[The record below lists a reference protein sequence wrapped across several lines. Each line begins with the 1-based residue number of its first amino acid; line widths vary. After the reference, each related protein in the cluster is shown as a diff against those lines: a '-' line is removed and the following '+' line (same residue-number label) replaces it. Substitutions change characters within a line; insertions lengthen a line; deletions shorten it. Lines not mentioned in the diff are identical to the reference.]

1 MARRNLT
8 EFEILALDAEINVA
22 DGHPRQELTDSQR
35 EIVARFPEMFVA
47 AGRHHFEELEMRA
60 EHAFFGALQQ
70 WRAPV
75 GTDRTLSAYASSVAM
90 DVVARC
96 LARVAPKIALI
107 HPTFD
112 NIPDLLKAWS
122 LELVPVEED
131 DLNPR
136 AIERAGGRD
145 LGCVFITT
153 PNNPTGRVLDEDSL
167 GDIADFCKTRG
178 LVLVLD
184 TSFRGFDVR
193 AQYDNYALL
202 DGIGVEYAIIEDT
215 GKLWP
220 TSELKLG
227 LLVSSRRTRL
237 DLRRAMSD
245 ILLSVSPFV
254 LLLVE
259 AFAQEAAMGG
269 FERLHRLVASNRE
282 LLRHELEDVECARVV
297 DGGTRISVERIELD
311 EGMSARAIWKELQ
324 EEGVHVLPCGPFH
337 WARQH
342 EGDRY
347 LRIAIGREPETVERA
362 ARAIKRHLQTA
373 DRRALQSSSA

>member
-1 MARRNLT
+1 LARRNIT

-22 DGHPRQELTDSQR
+22 DGHPRQELTDAQR
-35 EIVARFPEMFVA
+35 DIVARFPELFMA
-47 AGRHHFEELEMRA
+47 AGRHHFEELETRA
-60 EHAFFGALQQ
+60 EKAFFSAVRQ
-70 WRAPV
+70 WQAPV
-75 GTDRTLSAYASSVAM
+75 GTDRILSAYASSVAM

-96 LARVAPKIALI
+96 LAKEAPKVALI

-153 PNNPTGRVLDEDSL
+153 PNNPTGRVLGEESL
-167 GDIADFCKTRG
+167 GEIAEFCKARG

-184 TSFRGFDVR
+184 TSFRGFDTR

-202 DGIGVEYAIIEDT
+202 DGIGAEYVIIEDT

-227 LLVSSRRTRL
+227 LLASSRRTRL

-259 AFAQEAAMGG
+259 AFAQDAAMGG
-269 FERLHRLVASNRE
+269 FERLHGLVEGNRE
-282 LLRHELEDVECARVV
+282 LLRRELEDVECARVV

-311 EGMSARAIWKELQ
+311 EGLSARAIWKEL
-324 EEGVHVLPCGPFH
+324 ERESVHVLPCGPFH
-337 WARQH
+337 WARQP

-373 DRRALQSSSA
+373 GTLALQSSA